1 MAHRKTRHEEA
12 HADGSP
18 GPCPDPEGGRLP
30 AAAGSAD
37 AAPASPAPQATH
49 VTDGPEMPRIGREK
63 GDFARFEPWSRAG
76 VPAEGLVFPATAT
89 RKDARTGFLGRLR
102 GSVSENGS
110 KIAVPINLRPWTWEI
125 LPHVTETREG
135 SRMARLL
142 DRIAWFGTLPD
153 ARYVLHAERLQRRRE
168 SLVAWSLVRFAASV
182 ARRPSGSPR
191 WISEGSRSG
200 ET

>member
-1 MAHRKTRHEEA
+1 MARRETRHEEG
-12 HADGSP
+12 HADFAP
-18 GPCPDPEGGRLP
+18 GRRHDTEGGRLP
-30 AAAGSAD
+30 AAAGGAE
-37 AAPASPAPQATH
+37 APAASPAQEESQ
-49 VTDGPEMPRIGREK
+49 VTDGPEKSRIQPER

-76 VPAEGLVFPATAT
+76 VPADALVFPATAT

-102 GSVSENGS
+102 GSIPEDGP
-110 KIAVPINLRPWTWEI
+110 KFDVPINLRPWTWEI

-168 SLVAWSLVRFAASV
+168 SLVAWALVRFAATV
-182 ARRPSGSPR
+182 ARRPSGPPP
-191 WISEGSRSG
+191 WIAEGIRSG
-200 ET
+200 DT